1 MNSTRRGRR
10 LAALIVLSALVTTG
24 IAVVAATPASAQT
37 GGNGQWAVGPVSD
50 PGARPGFQYVVD
62 PGQMITDQVA
72 VANYTDAPK
81 TFFVYAADAYNTAV
95 SGAFAVKL
103 PNQKQT
109 EVGSWVQ
116 LPLQLVTVPGHQQAN
131 FPFTFAVPPN
141 ATPGDHAGA
150 IVAQDTVPREV
161 PSRGA
166 NVKVIA
172 GAGARI
178 YTRVRGPLHRGLDV
192 TGATTKSSIGALSF
206 INDDAKGSVQFD
218 ISNTGNVSLD
228 AVARVKAVDTF
239 GHTIKQFPRTRM
251 GPLLPGAKVTI
262 KEQTIGLPRAGL
274 VTYKMTVTAQGAKA
288 NGEARQFIIPWL
300 LVAILAA
307 VLVAFILWRWQ
318 RRRRRRRGSQ
328 QPAPPEPEPEP
339 EPAAVR

>member
-1 MNSTRRGRR
+1 MHSTRRGRR
-10 LAALIVLSALVTTG
+10 LAALMVLSALVTTG
-24 IAVVAATPASAQT
+24 IALVAAPSASAQT

-50 PGARPGFQYVVD
+50 PSARPGFQYVVD
-62 PGQMITDQVA
+62 PGQTITDQVA
-72 VANYTDAPK
+72 IANYTDAPMN
-81 TFFVYAADAYNTAV
+81 FYVYAADAYNTAV
-95 SGAFAVKL
+95 AGAFAVKL

-116 LPLQLVTVPGHQQAN
+116 LPLQLVTVPGHQQAS

-141 ATPGDHAGA
+141 ASPGDHAGA
-150 IVAQDTVPREV
+150 IVAQDTVPREN
-161 PSRGA
+161 PSGAA

-178 YTRVRGPLHRGLDV
+178 YTRVRGPVHRGLDV

-206 INDDAKGSVQFD
+206 INDDAKGSVEFQAR
-218 ISNTGNVSLD
+218 NTGNVSLD

-262 KEQTIGLPRAGL
+262 KEPTIGLPRAGL

-288 NGEARQFIIPWL
+288 SGEARQFIIPWL

-307 VLVAFILWRWQ
+307 LVVGFILWRW
-318 RRRRRRRGSQ
+318 RRRRRRRRDS
-328 QPAPPEPEPEP
+328 PLPTPPEAEPEP
-339 EPAAVR
+339 EPAGVR